1 MKEGSGESR
10 RDLSKGRKAEGG
22 KRGMRKGKNH
32 NQENLDYN
40 DRAALI
46 SYQDSPTRFSE
57 HWHMSAEFILAMKDH
72 SCYSVGKDIYQLNTG
87 DVLLIWPTELHSV
100 IDTPEKASL
109 ILQFDDTIIAGNND
123 LSLSLPVI
131 QSIHLISARDEPE
144 LNRRVAALM
153 LDSLR
158 VFESKDFFQ
167 DTRIKINIYQI
178 LLTLCR
184 HEMERSGSITDEGA
198 RSQMTLRVIRSACAY
213 IARNCDR
220 NLTQQEVAD
229 YAGFSYYH
237 FSRLFKEYTSSSFSE
252 YLARQRINRAVQQL
266 GTTSVS
272 ITEIAYRAG
281 FQSISSFNRVFRSYM
296 HCSPREYRNNYRSP
310 RAPRSETHSV
320 PEMPEDRG
328 GAPA

>member
-1 MKEGSGESR
+1 MKKERNS
-10 RDLSKGRKAEGG
+10 
-22 KRGMRKGKNH
+22 

-72 SCYSVGKDIYQLNTG
+72 SCYSVGKDIYTLNAG

-100 IDTPEKASL
+100 IGTPEKASL
-109 ILQFDDTIIAGNND
+109 ILQFDDSIIAGNND
-123 LSLSLPVI
+123 LSLSLPMI
-131 QSIHLISARDEPE
+131 QSIHLIPAREEPE
-144 LNRRVAALM
+144 LNRQISGLM

-158 VFESKDFFQ
+158 IFQSRDFFQ
-167 DTRIKINIYQI
+167 DTRIKMNIYQI
-178 LLTLCR
+178 LLTLCG
-184 HEMERSGSITDEGA
+184 HEMEKRDSVSDEGA
-198 RSQMTLRVIRSACAY
+198 RSPMTLRVIRSACAY
-213 IARNCDR
+213 ISRNCER

-229 YAGFSYYH
+229 YVGFSYYH
-237 FSRLFKEYTSSSFSE
+237 FSRLFKEYTSAGFSE

-266 GTTSVS
+266 GTTNVS

-281 FQSISSFNRVFRSYM
+281 FQSISSFNRVFRTYM

-310 RAPRSETHSV
+310 RERQKNAQET
-320 PEMPEDRG
+320 PEEQEI
-328 GAPA
+328 PAR